1 LVLGH
6 AGVAVVV
13 TERAGGSGVGLPSPV
28 TLARSFAFGANTPW
42 YLVKFCRGGG
52 TNGASFRKSSTPVM
66 TRWVRPS
73 AAGRFIS

>member
-1 LVLGH
+1 VRCPP
-6 AGVAVVV
+6 AVVVVV
-13 TERAGGSGVGLPSPV
+13 TEGVDGASVDWSILV
-28 TLARSFAFGANTPW
+28 TLARSFEFGANTPW